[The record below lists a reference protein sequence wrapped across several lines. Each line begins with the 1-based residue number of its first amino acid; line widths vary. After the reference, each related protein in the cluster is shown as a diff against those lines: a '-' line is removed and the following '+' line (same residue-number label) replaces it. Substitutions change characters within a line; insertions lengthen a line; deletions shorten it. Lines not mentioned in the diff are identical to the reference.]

1 MISPI
6 NYYGYGMAAQTPM
19 DKRISGAPKQPAASV
34 IYPTFKAVQ
43 TPSQDV
49 VQISAGEKIKE
60 SSNSGKTGMS
70 TGAKW
75 ALGILCAAV
84 AAYGCVV
91 GHRMLTKPSIEKV
104 AKDFSEI
111 FRRDV
116 SKDEAEKLVKKY
128 EELLNI
134 EDTEEFCKKA
144 FVEVKKD
151 YGYENIPISLKINKV
166 KDVNGAGDAGWDS
179 ERGIIN
185 INLLTD
191 RLSGKVF
198 EKNRRGRKC
207 ELQKIIHEFQHV
219 KQDEIAY
226 RTSRDGT
233 AEAIHET
240 RGNMQKVKENIQNL
254 LNGKKYKLEQM
265 ANKMNKSVEELRK
278 ILEDTIKNID
288 DKKYKNIPF
297 DKDKRIA
304 LDDLFEKLPILDKD
318 SQEYKLGLKYIEN
331 IKNYIRPGND
341 RKGYHSQILE
351 KEAENS
357 AKIFEEIYNYFASPY
372 RIPWVQ

>member
-1 MISPI
+1 
-6 NYYGYGMAAQTPM
+6 
-19 DKRISGAPKQPAASV
+19 
-34 IYPTFKAVQ
+34 
-43 TPSQDV
+43 
-49 VQISAGEKIKE
+49 
-60 SSNSGKTGMS
+60 MS

-75 ALGILCAAV
+75 ALGILGAAA

-104 AKDFSEI
+104 AKNFSEI

-144 FVEVKKD
+144 FEEVKKD
-151 YGYENIPISLKINKV
+151 YGYENIPITLKINKV
-166 KDVNGAGDAGWDS
+166 KDVNGAGDAGWES

-254 LNGKKYKLEQM
+254 LNGKKYKLEQK
-265 ANKMNKSVEELRK
+265 ANEMNISVDELRK
-278 ILEDTIKNID
+278 RLECAIKNID
-288 DKKYKNIPF
+288 DKKYGNIPF
-297 DKDKRIA
+297 DKDKRIV

-331 IKNYIRPGND
+331 IKNYIRPEND

-357 AKIFEEIYNYFASPY
+357 EKIFEEIYNYFASPY